1 MTSPVAIPLERTKH
15 QLSPAVQMP
24 TDSRTESVNIFNL
37 VYELGGNK
45 SNPATISIP
54 IVKPQHAKLR
64 DEEG

>member
-1 MTSPVAIPLERTKH
+1 
-15 QLSPAVQMP
+15 MP